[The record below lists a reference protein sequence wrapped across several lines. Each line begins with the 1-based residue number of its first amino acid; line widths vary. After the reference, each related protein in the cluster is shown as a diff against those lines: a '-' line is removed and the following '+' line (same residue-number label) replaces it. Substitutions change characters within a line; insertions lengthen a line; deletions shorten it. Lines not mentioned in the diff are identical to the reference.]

1 MSTMMTT
8 RKRASN
14 ELIAELNAGLHARD
28 PMRIMKQQIRLKTL
42 GEVRQRLS
50 DVRVALGDTA
60 LDIYPHVEG
69 ILDDLE
75 RQVPA

>member
-1 MSTMMTT
+1 MSTMTTT
-8 RKRASN
+8 RKRASD

-28 PMRIMKQQIRLKTL
+28 PMRIMKHQIRLKTL

-50 DVRVALGDTA
+50 NERVTLGDA
-60 LDIYPHVEG
+60 ASDPYLHVEG

-75 RQVPA
+75 RHVPA

>member
-1 MSTMMTT
+1 MTT
-8 RKRASN
+8 MRKRASD

-50 DVRVALGDTA
+50 DEREALGDTGF
-60 LDIYPHVEG
+60 DIYPHVEG
-69 ILDDLE
+69 ILEDLE
-75 RQVPA
+75 RRIPA